1 MIENMVNEIVIK
13 EECKGY
19 EVVVKRIGY
28 SPFNYWYCGYVRI
41 PEDHKFYGK
50 DDDDLYDYIDVHGVL
65 TFSGELDGE
74 EGYFIGFDCNHS
86 YDNPSVQDEEYTLN
100 ECYFMVEQL
109 MEAEDENWNAWKE
122 NKRVRL

>member
-1 MIENMVNEIVIK
+1 MGENMINEIVIK
-13 EECKGY
+13 EEWEGY
-19 EVVVKRIGY
+19 EVIVKRIGY

-41 PEDHKFYGK
+41 PEDHKYYGK
-50 DDDDLYDYIDVHGVL
+50 DDDDLYDYIDVHGGL
-65 TFSGELDGE
+65 TFSGHLDGE

-109 MEAEDENWNAWKE
+109 MEAKDEI
-122 NKRVRL
+122 

>member
-1 MIENMVNEIVIK
+1 MRENMINKIAIK
-13 EECKGY
+13 EEYKGY

-28 SPFNYWYCGYVRI
+28 SLFNYWYCGYVRI

-50 DDDDLYDYIDVHGVL
+50 DYEDLYYYIDVHGRL

-86 YDNPSVQDEEYTLN
+86 YDNPSVQDDIYTLN
-100 ECYFMVEQL
+100 ECVIWWT
-109 MEAEDENWNAWKE
+109 N
-122 NKRVRL
+122 

>member
-50 DDDDLYDYIDVHGVL
+50 DDDDLYDYIDVHGGL

-109 MEAEDENWNAWKE
+109 MEAEDEN
-122 NKRVRL
+122 